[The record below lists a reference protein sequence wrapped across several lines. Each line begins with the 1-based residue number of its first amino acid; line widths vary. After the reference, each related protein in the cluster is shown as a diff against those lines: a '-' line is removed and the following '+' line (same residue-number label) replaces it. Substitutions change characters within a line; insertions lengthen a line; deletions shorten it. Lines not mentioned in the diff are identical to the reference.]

1 MSTNKR
7 ALAGISVLDMTQFL
21 AGPYCGSVLAD
32 MGAEVIKVEPLTG
45 DHVRSA
51 MPRKNNVSVYY
62 ENMNRGKK
70 SITIN
75 LKAPEAKEL
84 FKKLMAA
91 ADVFI
96 ENSRP
101 GVMERLG
108 FGYEQV
114 KKYNPG
120 IVYCSISGFGQT
132 GPYSDRPGY
141 DLIGQAMAGAMS
153 ITGFEGQT
161 PLKSGIPLA
170 DVMGGMNGAIGILAA
185 LHYRK
190 QTGKG
195 QLIDVS
201 LVDSIVSSMRTVT
214 MPYFV
219 TGTVPGR
226 SGNRY
231 QNAYPYDSFRAKD
244 GDYVIACGTD
254 AHFSALC
261 SVMGMPGLAE
271 DPRFKEFETRKKN
284 ADELKAV
291 IDQWSSGKTAE
302 ECIQAILKVE
312 IPVAPIYTID
322 QVAADEHIRSVREM
336 FVGLNHPVA
345 GTITIT
351 GSPVKMSE
359 TPTTPTACASA
370 LGADN
375 AEVYGRIGVDS
386 AALAALK
393 EKKIV

>member
-1 MSTNKR
+1 MNGK
-7 ALAGISVLDMTQFL
+7 ALAGINVLDMTQFL

-45 DHVRSA
+45 DHVRHA
-51 MPRKNNVSVYY
+51 MPQKNDVSVYY

-75 LKAPEAKEL
+75 LKTPEAKEI
-84 FKKLMAA
+84 FKKLMAK

-108 FGYEQV
+108 FSYEQV
-114 KKYNPG
+114 KTYNPG

-185 LHYRK
+185 LYSRTL
-190 QTGKG
+190 TGNG
-195 QLIDVS
+195 QLIDVA

-219 TGTVPGR
+219 NGTIPGR

-244 GDYVIACGTD
+244 GDYVVACGTD

-261 SVMGMPGLAE
+261 SVMGKPELVD

-284 ADELKAV
+284 ADELKAI
-291 IDQWSSGKTAE
+291 IDNWSSDKTAN
-302 ECIQAILKVE
+302 ECIEAILKVE
-312 IPVAPIYTID
+312 IPVAPIYNID
-322 QVAADEHIRSVREM
+322 QVAADEHIHKVREM
-336 FVGLNHPVA
+336 FVDLNHPVA
-345 GTITIT
+345 GKITIT
-351 GSPVKMSE
+351 GSPIKMSA
-359 TPTTPTACASA
+359 TPTTPTACASM

-375 AEVYGRIGVDS
+375 KAVYGGIGVD
-386 AALAALK
+386 ATTLKAYK
-393 EKKIV
+393 EKKII